1 MVPRR
6 RTILVV
12 FLILAVGLVAPVAG
26 QSSIVDVKTETTYEG
41 IDGNSQA
48 ILVEASF
55 STSERI
61 SGLQIQFRETDN
73 AFIDYED
80 SFNLTT
86 STNVNAERESRD
98 TFTVEELRPGDTVTV
113 SFRAYPR
120 TLNDE
125 QLRVARIA
133 LSAENPRT
141 LDQSSTVTA
150 DMSDSPVFAYQDA
163 QQQIEQWEWIRTAG
177 MGGVGLAVLLGLVG
191 IGGSLFMW
199 RKKLPDAKEELKQEF
214 VDDLNS
220 IKGEVSDPLVE
231 EEIEN
236 VKDEYDDSGPDIG
249 V

>member
-1 MVPRR
+1 MVRLR

-26 QSSIVDVKTETTYEG
+26 QSGIVDIQTETTYDG
-41 IDGNSQA
+41 LNGNSQA

-61 SGLQIQFRETDN
+61 SGLQIQFRETNN

-86 STNVNAERESRD
+86 STNVNAERESQD
-98 TFTVEELRPGDTVTV
+98 TFTVEELKPGDTVTV

-120 TLNDE
+120 TLDDE
-125 QLRVARIA
+125 QLQVARID

-150 DMSDSPVFAYQDA
+150 DMSDSPVFAYQEA

-177 MGGVGLAVLLGLVG
+177 MGGVGLAILLGLVG
-191 IGGSLFMW
+191 IGGSLFLW
-199 RKKLPDAKEELKQEF
+199 RKKLPDAKADLKQDF
-214 VDDLNS
+214 VDDLDS